1 MQLIRD
7 LAISYIEKPS
17 CIILLTVSCESTS
30 CFEFIRPLSDNRN
43 AADFVN
49 QGAHRLAR
57 EYDPAGDRTI
67 GMLPGVFLEEQ

>member
-30 CFEFIRPLSDNRN
+30 CFELRAF
-43 AADFVN
+43 F
-49 QGAHRLAR
+49 
-57 EYDPAGDRTI
+57 
-67 GMLPGVFLEEQ
+67 